1 MLTLD
6 FSIHQIIHELISLL
20 VLIQTHT
27 NIALNQFTLFLHY
40 FVNLVVQFMLAAFL
54 RCQFPIVI
62 LTFWWF
68 CKLCESR
75 LLVSGVVLCLG
86 LYHDLFGVSYHL
98 AGTLEIQIE
107 LFAPF
112 KDFLDL
118 GALVLGEFILSL
130 SIWNLSLTASWMQH
144 RAIFDSGFRRASS
157 VSMNSFFVVILVSWR
172 QEKPKIWR
180 FKLLRVIIVIFIFA
194 AFFFQLLNIAL
205 NFARTAVVIFIMNTI
220 FSRYRVIQLILC
232 NRKWLQ
238 WLGHFGRRIN
248 PMHKSWRIFSSLS
261 RWHDLWFGHFAYAGD
276 WALSKFGGLGL
287 WYNILRWY
295 LLGLPGLFILKSYSE
310 IRIGRCIE
318 IGRFGCHVFLGCRFD
333 SVRGLIIGADRR

>member
-1 MLTLD
+1 MLTLN
-6 FSIHQIIHELISLL
+6 FSIHQIIQELITVL
-20 VLIQTHT
+20 VLIQTHA

-40 FVNLVVQFMLAAFL
+40 FIPIMNLVIQFMLAAFMW
-54 RCQFPIVI
+54 CQFPVVI
-62 LTFWWF
+62 LAFWWF
-68 CKLCESR
+68 CKVCESR
-75 LLVSGVVLCLG
+75 LLVSGVVIYLG

-118 GALVLGEFILSL
+118 GALVLGD
-130 SIWNLSLTASWMQH
+130 LSLTASWMQH

-157 VSMNSFFVVILVSWR
+157 MSINSFFVVILVSWR
-172 QEKPKIWR
+172 QKEPKIWR
-180 FKLLRVIIVIFIFA
+180 FKLLRAIIVIFIFA

-205 NFARTAVVIFIMNTI
+205 HFGRTAVVLFIMNTI

-232 NRKWLQ
+232 NRKWLK
-238 WLGHFGRRIN
+238 WLAGYFGRRIYS
-248 PMHKSWRIFSSLS
+248 MHKSWRIFSLLL
-261 RWHDLWFGHFAYAGD
+261 RWFGHFAYAGD

-310 IRIGRCIE
+310 IRIGCCIE
-318 IGRFGCHVFLGCRFD
+318 IGRFCCQVFLRCRFD
-333 SVRGLIIGADRR
+333 SVSGLIVGADWR